1 MFLERIVGRDVTN
14 PVSAKGFHDVHYLRQ
29 MLYCVFKSLHQAQR
43 KLAFHHADLRLANI
57 MELMPEN
64 QKGSSPST
72 PTGTGTPRSGRMQ
85 DASHHDS
92 QHVSGV
98 LHPDDL
104 AAVNLREVA
113 RQPQAASP
121 SGDQYP
127 SSLQEAT
134 AQTRAH
140 DPVLAHKSASM
151 ATMEAEGTGDLQ
163 DGNFKVSSS
172 LFSERMVLTATRH
185 CQDIAVLLFLH
196 TACALSQAGTYAPQL
211 HLRMLS
217 LSDPWSVVGLHH
229 SSLGQLL
236 LLTMF
241 QKLCCTAC
249 LHSTAVFGMQMIDFG
264 LADFREVFGA
274 GYVTG
279 KHRSLIHNEPHHVQ
293 PLRQQNSRGSGNE
306 QDTGNEEP
314 EHRHLAGLRGNKGI
328 SKRSDAVPK
337 GLRVSKFFPTPAG
350 LLPQVSFCLQV
361 SASCASPPPLPPFP
375 LPYAPQALTLVSV
388 AKR

>member
-163 DGNFKVSSS
+163 DGHFKVRPFPF
-172 LFSERMVLTATRH
+172 LSEWLSQQQGSAKM
-185 CQDIAVLLFLH
+185 LLFCSFLIQFMH
-196 TACALSQAGTYAPQL
+196 CHKQVHMHPKRTCE
-211 HLRMLS
+211 
-217 LSDPWSVVGLHH
+217 WCH
-229 SSLGQLL
+229 S
-236 LLTMF
+236 
-241 QKLCCTAC
+241 
-249 LHSTAVFGMQMIDFG
+249 
-264 LADFREVFGA
+264 
-274 GYVTG
+274 VTG
-279 KHRSLIHNEPHHVQ
+279 GAWLVCNTAILASSCCFPCSKSYVMQ
-293 PLRQQNSRGSGNE
+293 PVCTQQLC
-306 QDTGNEEP
+306 
-314 EHRHLAGLRGNKGI
+314 LACR
-328 SKRSDAVPK
+328 
-337 GLRVSKFFPTPAG
+337 
-350 LLPQVSFCLQV
+350 
-361 SASCASPPPLPPFP
+361 
-375 LPYAPQALTLVSV
+375 
-388 AKR
+388 